1 MMQEKNSF
9 ENKKVKS
16 YRQFQL
22 IDRSNFEV
30 YKVVD
35 LEDNNTYKAIKVF
48 PKHFLIHNPGWIPG
62 IRSEVNTL
70 KKCRHQNIIRFY
82 EFLETP
88 NNYYLVMEYCKDG
101 NLLKYLEKKGGR
113 LSESEAIDIFKQLL
127 NGYHELYTQKIMHRD
142 LKLSNILMNEGIVK
156 LADFGFAKEA
166 QVSDSNVGTQAY
178 KAPDVSKSEL
188 YDYKVDIWSLGICLY
203 ELLFGR
209 VPFKDNGRINES
221 WMNIKEW
228 KLEFLEG
235 INVSEETKGLLREML
250 TLDPKQR
257 IDWTGVFGHQLF
269 RNSQNSCPFTAS
281 DIFLLSKS
289 VENVENEEKML
300 IKLKKE
306 EEKTDEGW
314 QLNYE
319 SEVDCMK
326 MQEIQAKAFAKD
338 LEYKNFKK
346 KVRYIELRYLHH
358 SNVLRNMAFVLERGL
373 RLDPELNDAIYVY
386 TVLSKK
392 LLILTEE
399 FLKRLEMKQWVFVK
413 EDYNESAFE
422 EFKTSLFHQQ
432 LLKVIEDEY
441 RSYETF
447 ITKGVFKQFQG
458 IEYSNNQF
466 FKVIKMMNSE
476 AKPDFK
482 ALNETFLNV
491 LRDYLFMKIEELQF
505 MKEKEK
511 KRIWTQMFYLYHCYQ
526 YMDFKEDRWE
536 LMFDD
541 TVEDGFDFLKYR
553 ELYRNM
559 EEFSSEEEL
568 RELIR
573 KRLFA

>member
-1 MMQEKNSF
+1 
-9 ENKKVKS
+9 
-16 YRQFQL
+16 
-22 IDRSNFEV
+22 
-30 YKVVD
+30 
-35 LEDNNTYKAIKVF
+35 
-48 PKHFLIHNPGWIPG
+48 
-62 IRSEVNTL
+62 
-70 KKCRHQNIIRFY
+70 
-82 EFLETP
+82 
-88 NNYYLVMEYCKDG
+88 
-101 NLLKYLEKKGGR
+101 
-113 LSESEAIDIFKQLL
+113 
-127 NGYHELYTQKIMHRD
+127 
-142 LKLSNILMNEGIVK
+142 
-156 LADFGFAKEA
+156 
-166 QVSDSNVGTQAY
+166 
-178 KAPDVSKSEL
+178 
-188 YDYKVDIWSLGICLY
+188 
-203 ELLFGR
+203 
-209 VPFKDNGRINES
+209 
-221 WMNIKEW
+221 
-228 KLEFLEG
+228 
-235 INVSEETKGLLREML
+235 
-250 TLDPKQR
+250 
-257 IDWTGVFGHQLF
+257 
-269 RNSQNSCPFTAS
+269 
-281 DIFLLSKS
+281 
-289 VENVENEEKML
+289 
-300 IKLKKE
+300 
-306 EEKTDEGW
+306 
-314 QLNYE
+314 
-319 SEVDCMK
+319 
-326 MQEIQAKAFAKD
+326 
-338 LEYKNFKK
+338 
-346 KVRYIELRYLHH
+346 
-358 SNVLRNMAFVLERGL
+358 
-373 RLDPELNDAIYVY
+373 
-386 TVLSKK
+386 
-392 LLILTEE
+392 
-399 FLKRLEMKQWVFVK
+399 MKQWVFVK

-568 RELIR
+568 RELIG